1 MSAVSTAR
9 NLSRKRR
16 LLLPLTVLL
25 CAAGLLLWLHHRAG
39 LSPYTG
45 QPSDQFLCTAD
56 ADRYPLDTEQITF
69 HVSNIGGYAEELDK
83 PCLEMQ
89 KGGVWYSVHPQT
101 RPARPPTCCTSPPG
115 LLTPLT
121 SPWFPTAQA
130 SPPDNTGLCSACT
143 AAGSFSAGNSC
154 WSDPHQSQED
164 GSCDL
169 GHRNRPPILKYFD
182 CHILHN
188 ML

>member
-1 MSAVSTAR
+1 MSAVPTAR
-9 NLSRKRR
+9 SLSRRNR

-45 QPSDQFLCTAD
+45 QPSNQFLCTAN

-89 KGGVWYSVHPQT
+89 KGGVWYSV
-101 RPARPPTCCTSPPG
+101 PPTDQTGETANLLYVSPGASASFALP
-115 LLTPLT
+115 LAPYRTRLTPGQYRAV
-121 SPWFPTAQA
+121 F
-130 SPPDNTGLCSACT
+130 GLH
-143 AAGSFSAGNSC
+143 GSREFFS
-154 WSDPHQSQED
+154 WEFV
-164 GSCDL
+164 L
-169 GHRNRPPILKYFD
+169 E
-182 CHILHN
+182 
-188 ML
+188 

>member
-45 QPSDQFLCTAD
+45 QPSDQFLCTAN
-56 ADRYPLDTEQITF
+56 ADRYSPDTEQITF
-69 HVSNIGGYAEELDK
+69 HVSNIGDYAGEVDK

-89 KGGVWYSVHPQT
+89 KGGVWYSVPPADHTGETDNLLYVSPGTDPSFDLPLAPYRT
-101 RPARPPTCCTSPPG
+101 R
-115 LLTPLT
+115 LTPGQYRAV
-121 SPWFPTAQA
+121 F
-130 SPPDNTGLCSACT
+130 GLH
-143 AAGSFSAGNSC
+143 GSREFFS
-154 WSDPHQSQED
+154 WEFW
-164 GSCDL
+164 L
-169 GHRNRPPILKYFD
+169 E
-182 CHILHN
+182 
-188 ML
+188 

>member
-56 ADRYPLDTEQITF
+56 ADRYPLDTDQITLR
-69 HVSNIGGYAEELDK
+69 VSNVGDYEGELDK
-83 PCLEMQ
+83 PRLEVQ
-89 KGGVWYSVHPQT
+89 KNGAWYFV
-101 RPARPPTCCTSPPG
+101 PPTDQTVETANLLYVSPGTSAAFDFS
-115 LLTPLT
+115 LTPYRAKLA
-121 SPWFPTAQA
+121 PGQYRAVF
-130 SPPDNTGLCSACT
+130 GLH
-143 AAGSFSAGNSC
+143 GSREFFS
-154 WSDPHQSQED
+154 WEFV
-164 GSCDL
+164 L
-169 GHRNRPPILKYFD
+169 E
-182 CHILHN
+182 
-188 ML
+188 